1 MQQFKF
7 DIFEQSNS
15 TYLSNY
21 YSILEKIGMHH
32 QYTLELD
39 CNPSEFE
46 RMLKHVVSPESFF
59 NLPWLNKKYSDLIG
73 EINENEFTVRL
84 NSSVRRNN
92 FSVRAH
98 GITSFKNN
106 IAEIAITISSENIF
120 YTFIII
126 LFITLLVLT
135 LIIFFSLSAIVGL
148 FFIGF
153 SLLVGLIYYIITYSD
168 IYNLKSQL
176 NKDLRL
182 IARKSLE

>member
-1 MQQFKF
+1 
-7 DIFEQSNS
+7 
-15 TYLSNY
+15 
-21 YSILEKIGMHH
+21 MHH

-46 RMLKHVVSPESFF
+46 RMLKHVIKPESFF
-59 NLPWLNKKYSDLIG
+59 NLPWPNKKYSDLIG
-73 EINENEFTVRL
+73 EINENEFTARL
-84 NSSVRRNN
+84 NSNVRRNN
-92 FSVRAH
+92 FSISAN

-106 IAEIAITISSENIF
+106 VAEITITISSENVF

-126 LFITLLVLT
+126 LFIILLVIS
-135 LIIFFSLSAIVGL
+135 LIIFFSLTPIVGL

-153 SLLVGLIYYIITYSD
+153 SLLVGLFNYIISYSG